1 LLQFLDKMQLPLGK
15 ISQEWICINEIDN
28 KNMKAK

>member
-1 LLQFLDKMQLPLGK
+1 MQLPLGK